1 MSTALIRWQAENT
14 KQVNIRFN
22 RNQDRDVIEYLEST
36 GSPSQTIRRLIRDE
50 IARTGWEMSAPE
62 TPLVEDVSAPQKQDI
77 IEYPDY

>member
-22 RNQDRDVIEYLEST
+22 RNQDGDIIEYLEST

-62 TPLVEDVSAPQKQDI
+62 TPLTEDVSAPQKQDI